1 MYLYVSRVYGLYLV
15 IHVFVCFQSLRIV
28 LGDLMNGEKP
38 QMLYVFMQFLKS
50 EAAVNVLQFALDC
63 GKFQCFAIMIL
74 TFWTDRSVDS
84 DQTAAGGAVWSGST
98 LFVIL
103 SIF

>member
-1 MYLYVSRVYGLYLV
+1 MRDILGMARKGVKRIY
-15 IHVFVCFQSLRIV
+15 FQSLRLV

-63 GKFQCFAIMIL
+63 GKY
-74 TFWTDRSVDS
+74 
-84 DQTAAGGAVWSGST
+84 
-98 LFVIL
+98 
-103 SIF
+103 

>member
-1 MYLYVSRVYGLYLV
+1 MDVKTGFT
-15 IHVFVCFQSLRIV
+15 VFSLQSLRIV

-63 GKFQCFAIMIL
+63 GE
-74 TFWTDRSVDS
+74 
-84 DQTAAGGAVWSGST
+84 
-98 LFVIL
+98 
-103 SIF
+103 

>member
-1 MYLYVSRVYGLYLV
+1 MQFLKSEAAVNVLQFALDCGEQGTLY
-15 IHVFVCFQSLRIV
+15 IV

-63 GKFQCFAIMIL
+63 GEQGTLYIVLGDLMKR
-74 TFWTDRSVDS
+74 TTDVVRLY
-84 DQTAAGGAVWSGST
+84 AVPQE
-98 LFVIL
+98 
-103 SIF
+103 